1 MKKMNQQEFMN
12 ILCILAKMDERCA
25 DRIIKS
31 TQQSFIE
38 VKSASDFTKQYES
51 VCVDDLYFNYMFDRM
66 DVPQAAE
73 EVINRITKAKQV
85 VMKTVQEEQ
94 KVIGIDGNHVLDI
107 LNRIMHDADNMPP
120 EEPEEPE
127 KPEEPATPVVQPVLT
142 RPVMSK
148 KESSFDDMMS
158 ALEDE
163 DEEEVGNTSTAPE
176 HNDSK
181 KPDTS
186 DDLYNAFD
194 DEDSDLLSALEEEE
208 DGIAEQNPAESDND
222 ETEEEPEETQEE
234 EPEETP
240 EEEPEETQEEEP
252 EETQKEQSD
261 GLSLDESNGEPDD
274 SVNLCSPS
282 LSISESGNE
291 ELCSELSPVLDERSK
306 HTDGQP
312 NCSGSDCLLQSFPD
326 GKPGRGLPSIDD
338 IEEGQEKESVA
349 VDIEQEMKDAFAK
362 ILNFKYWPSSSEDEE
377 AKEIFDTLVKGASRN
392 FFAKPASIKYDVKEE
407 AKKPVNPNGNVSLGD
422 VIAAALGMP
431 EAGKLDTDTG
441 DTGDDFDL

>member
-1 MKKMNQQEFMN
+1 MERMNPYEFAN
-12 ILCILAKMDERCA
+12 LLCIFAQMDGRCA
-25 DRIIKS
+25 DKTIRPR
-31 TQQSFIE
+31 QMSFIE
-38 VKSASDFTKQYES
+38 VESASDSTKKYEPI
-51 VCVDDLYFNYMFDRM
+51 CIDDIYVEYLYDRM
-66 DVPQAAE
+66 DARQAAE
-73 EVINRITKAKQV
+73 EAINRIINAKEVVTKRAPEGPKA
-85 VMKTVQEEQ
+85 MH
-94 KVIGIDGNHVLDI
+94 IMNIDSNHVLDI
-107 LNRIMHDADNMPP
+107 LSRIMHDADNIPP
-120 EEPEEPE
+120 DEEPEEPE

-208 DGIAEQNPAESDND
+208 DDQAEQKLAKSDNAEAED
-222 ETEEEPEETQEE
+222 K
-234 EPEETP
+234 
-240 EEEPEETQEEEP
+240 P

-261 GLSLDESNGEPDD
+261 DLSLDESNGEPDD
-274 SVNLCSPS
+274 
-282 LSISESGNE
+282 
-291 ELCSELSPVLDERSK
+291 
-306 HTDGQP
+306 T
-312 NCSGSDCLLQSFPD
+312 
-326 GKPGRGLPSIDD
+326 
-338 IEEGQEKESVA
+338 EEGQEKESVA

-362 ILNFKYWPSSSEDEE
+362 ILNFKYRPSSSEEEE

-431 EAGKLDTDTG
+431 EAGTLDTDTG
-441 DTGDDFDL
+441 NTGDDFNL

>member
-148 KESSFDDMMS
+148 KESPFDDMLS

-163 DEEEVGNTSTAPE
+163 DEEETDDTSAAPE
-176 HNDSK
+176 SNESE
-181 KPDTS
+181 KPDAS
-186 DDLYNAFD
+186 GDLYNAFDD
-194 DEDSDLLSALEEEE
+194 DEDSDLLSALENE
-208 DGIAEQNPAESDND
+208 DDDQDEQKPAESDND

-234 EPEETP
+234 A
-240 EEEPEETQEEEP
+240 PEETQEEEP

-274 SVNLCSPS
+274 
-282 LSISESGNE
+282 
-291 ELCSELSPVLDERSK
+291 
-306 HTDGQP
+306 T
-312 NCSGSDCLLQSFPD
+312 
-326 GKPGRGLPSIDD
+326 
-338 IEEGQEKESVA
+338 EEGQEKESVA
-349 VDIEQEMKDAFAK
+349 VDIEQEIKDAFAK
-362 ILNFKYWPSSSEDEE
+362 ILSFKYRPSSSEEEE

>member
-1 MKKMNQQEFMN
+1 MERMNPYEFAN
-12 ILCILAKMDERCA
+12 LLCIFAQMDGRCA
-25 DRIIKS
+25 DKTIRPR
-31 TQQSFIE
+31 QMSFIE
-38 VKSASDFTKQYES
+38 VESASDSTKKYEPICIDDIY
-51 VCVDDLYFNYMFDRM
+51 VEDLYDRM
-66 DVPQAAE
+66 DARQAAE
-73 EVINRITKAKQV
+73 EAINRIINAKEVVTKKAPEGPKA
-85 VMKTVQEEQ
+85 MH
-94 KVIGIDGNHVLDI
+94 IMNIDSNHVLDI

-234 EPEETP
+234 EPEET
-240 EEEPEETQEEEP
+240 
-252 EETQKEQSD
+252 QKEQSD

-282 LSISESGNE
+282 LSVWESGNE

-312 NCSGSDCLLQSFPD
+312 EV
-326 GKPGRGLPSIDD
+326 GRGLPSIDD

-362 ILNFKYWPSSSEDEE
+362 ILNFKYRPSSSEEEE

-392 FFAKPASIKYDVKEE
+392 FFAKPASIQYDVKEE

>member
-38 VKSASDFTKQYES
+38 VKSASDFTKQYEP
-51 VCVDDLYFNYMFDRM
+51 VCVDDLYFNYMFDRV
-66 DVPQAAE
+66 DVPQAVE

-85 VMKTVQEEQ
+85 VMKNVQEEQ

-107 LNRIMHDADNMPP
+107 LDRIMHDADNMPP
-120 EEPEEPE
+120 EEPEESEEPE

-163 DEEEVGNTSTAPE
+163 DEEEVGNTSTATE

-274 SVNLCSPS
+274 
-282 LSISESGNE
+282 
-291 ELCSELSPVLDERSK
+291 
-306 HTDGQP
+306 T
-312 NCSGSDCLLQSFPD
+312 
-326 GKPGRGLPSIDD
+326 
-338 IEEGQEKESVA
+338 EEGQEKESVA
-349 VDIEQEMKDAFAK
+349 MDAEQEMKDAFAK
-362 ILNFKYWPSSSEDEE
+362 ILNFKYRPNSSEEEE

-392 FFAKPASIKYDVKEE
+392 FFAKPASIQYDVKEE

>member
-1 MKKMNQQEFMN
+1 
-12 ILCILAKMDERCA
+12 
-25 DRIIKS
+25 
-31 TQQSFIE
+31 
-38 VKSASDFTKQYES
+38 
-51 VCVDDLYFNYMFDRM
+51 M

-127 KPEEPATPVVQPVLT
+127 KPEEPATLVVQPVLT

-234 EPEETP
+234 EPEET
-240 EEEPEETQEEEP
+240 
-252 EETQKEQSD
+252 QKEQSD

-282 LSISESGNE
+282 LSVSESGNE

>member
-234 EPEETP
+234 A
-240 EEEPEETQEEEP
+240 PEETQEEEP

-274 SVNLCSPS
+274 
-282 LSISESGNE
+282 
-291 ELCSELSPVLDERSK
+291 
-306 HTDGQP
+306 T
-312 NCSGSDCLLQSFPD
+312 
-326 GKPGRGLPSIDD
+326 
-338 IEEGQEKESVA
+338 EEGQEKESVA
-349 VDIEQEMKDAFAK
+349 VDIEQEIKDAFAK
-362 ILNFKYWPSSSEDEE
+362 ILNFKYRPSSSEEEE

-431 EAGKLDTDTG
+431 EAGTLDTDTG
-441 DTGDDFDL
+441 NTGDDFNL

>member
-1 MKKMNQQEFMN
+1 MERMNPYEFAN
-12 ILCILAKMDERCA
+12 LLCIFAQMDGRCA
-25 DRIIKS
+25 DKTIRPR
-31 TQQSFIE
+31 QMSFIE
-38 VKSASDFTKQYES
+38 VESASDSTKKYEPI
-51 VCVDDLYFNYMFDRM
+51 CIDDIYVEYLYDRM
-66 DVPQAAE
+66 DARQAAE
-73 EVINRITKAKQV
+73 EAINRIINAKEVVTKKAPEGPKA
-85 VMKTVQEEQ
+85 MH
-94 KVIGIDGNHVLDI
+94 IMNIDSNHVLDI

-163 DEEEVGNTSTAPE
+163 DEEEVGNTSTATE

-240 EEEPEETQEEEP
+240 EEELEETQEEEP

-274 SVNLCSPS
+274 
-282 LSISESGNE
+282 
-291 ELCSELSPVLDERSK
+291 
-306 HTDGQP
+306 T
-312 NCSGSDCLLQSFPD
+312 
-326 GKPGRGLPSIDD
+326 
-338 IEEGQEKESVA
+338 EEGQEKESVA
-349 VDIEQEMKDAFAK
+349 MDAEQEMKDAFAK
-362 ILNFKYWPSSSEDEE
+362 ILNFKYRPSSSEEEE

-431 EAGKLDTDTG
+431 EAGTLDTDTG
-441 DTGDDFDL
+441 NTGDDFNL

>member
-38 VKSASDFTKQYES
+38 VKSASDFTKQYEP
-51 VCVDDLYFNYMFDRM
+51 VCVDDLYFNYMFDRV
-66 DVPQAAE
+66 DVPQAVE

-85 VMKTVQEEQ
+85 VMKNVQEEQ

-107 LNRIMHDADNMPP
+107 LDRIMHDADNMPP
-120 EEPEEPE
+120 EEPEESEEPE

-148 KESSFDDMMS
+148 KESSFDDMLS

-222 ETEEEPEETQEE
+222 ETEEQPEETQEEAPEETQEE
-234 EPEETP
+234 EPEK
-240 EEEPEETQEEEP
+240 TQEEEP

-274 SVNLCSPS
+274 
-282 LSISESGNE
+282 
-291 ELCSELSPVLDERSK
+291 
-306 HTDGQP
+306 T
-312 NCSGSDCLLQSFPD
+312 
-326 GKPGRGLPSIDD
+326 
-338 IEEGQEKESVA
+338 EEGQEKESVA
-349 VDIEQEMKDAFAK
+349 VDMEQEMKDAFAK
-362 ILNFKYWPSSSEDEE
+362 ILNFKYRPSSSEEEE

>member
-1 MKKMNQQEFMN
+1 
-12 ILCILAKMDERCA
+12 
-25 DRIIKS
+25 
-31 TQQSFIE
+31 
-38 VKSASDFTKQYES
+38 
-51 VCVDDLYFNYMFDRM
+51 
-66 DVPQAAE
+66 
-73 EVINRITKAKQV
+73 
-85 VMKTVQEEQ
+85 MKTVQEEQ

-234 EPEETP
+234 EPEET
-240 EEEPEETQEEEP
+240 
-252 EETQKEQSD
+252 QKEQSD

-282 LSISESGNE
+282 LSVSESGNE

>member
-194 DEDSDLLSALEEEE
+194 DEDSDLLSALENE
-208 DGIAEQNPAESDND
+208 DDDQDEQKPAESDND

-234 EPEETP
+234 A
-240 EEEPEETQEEEP
+240 PEETQEEEP

-274 SVNLCSPS
+274 
-282 LSISESGNE
+282 
-291 ELCSELSPVLDERSK
+291 
-306 HTDGQP
+306 T
-312 NCSGSDCLLQSFPD
+312 
-326 GKPGRGLPSIDD
+326 
-338 IEEGQEKESVA
+338 EEGQEKESVA
-349 VDIEQEMKDAFAK
+349 VDIEQEIKDAFAK
-362 ILNFKYWPSSSEDEE
+362 ILNFKYRPSSSEEEE

>member
-38 VKSASDFTKQYES
+38 VKSASDFTKQYEP
-51 VCVDDLYFNYMFDRM
+51 VCVDDLYFNYMFDRV
-66 DVPQAAE
+66 DVPQAVE

-85 VMKTVQEEQ
+85 VMKNVQEEQ

-107 LNRIMHDADNMPP
+107 LDRIMHDADNMPP
-120 EEPEEPE
+120 EEPEESEEPE

-148 KESSFDDMMS
+148 KESSFDDMLS

-222 ETEEEPEETQEE
+222 ETEEQPEETQEE
-234 EPEETP
+234 A
-240 EEEPEETQEEEP
+240 PEETQEEEP

-274 SVNLCSPS
+274 
-282 LSISESGNE
+282 
-291 ELCSELSPVLDERSK
+291 
-306 HTDGQP
+306 T
-312 NCSGSDCLLQSFPD
+312 
-326 GKPGRGLPSIDD
+326 
-338 IEEGQEKESVA
+338 EEGQEKESVA

-362 ILNFKYWPSSSEDEE
+362 ILNFKYRPSSSEEEE

>member
-107 LNRIMHDADNMPP
+107 LDRIMHDADNMPP

-127 KPEEPATPVVQPVLT
+127 EPKEPATPVVQPVLT

-148 KESSFDDMMS
+148 KESSFDDMLS

-176 HNDSK
+176 PNDHK

-282 LSISESGNE
+282 LSVSESGNE

-312 NCSGSDCLLQSFPD
+312 NCSGSHCLLQSFPD

-338 IEEGQEKESVA
+338 TEEGQEKESVA
-349 VDIEQEMKDAFAK
+349 MDAEQEMKDAFAK
-362 ILNFKYWPSSSEDEE
+362 ILNFKYRPSSSEEEE

>member
-1 MKKMNQQEFMN
+1 MERMNPYEFAN
-12 ILCILAKMDERCA
+12 LLCIFAQMDGRCA
-25 DRIIKS
+25 DKTIRPR
-31 TQQSFIE
+31 QMSFIE
-38 VKSASDFTKQYES
+38 VESASDSTKKYEPI
-51 VCVDDLYFNYMFDRM
+51 CIDDIYVEYLYDRM
-66 DVPQAAE
+66 DARQAAE
-73 EVINRITKAKQV
+73 EAINRIINAKEVVTKKAPEGPKA
-85 VMKTVQEEQ
+85 MH
-94 KVIGIDGNHVLDI
+94 IMNIDSNHVLDI

-127 KPEEPATPVVQPVLT
+127 EPATPVVQPVLT

-148 KESSFDDMMS
+148 KESPFDDMLS

-163 DEEEVGNTSTAPE
+163 DEEETDDTSAAPE
-176 HNDSK
+176 SNESE
-181 KPDTS
+181 KPDAS
-186 DDLYNAFD
+186 GDLYNAFDD
-194 DEDSDLLSALEEEE
+194 DEDSDLLSALENE
-208 DGIAEQNPAESDND
+208 DDDQDEQKPAESDND

-234 EPEETP
+234 A
-240 EEEPEETQEEEP
+240 PEETQEEEP

-274 SVNLCSPS
+274 
-282 LSISESGNE
+282 
-291 ELCSELSPVLDERSK
+291 
-306 HTDGQP
+306 T
-312 NCSGSDCLLQSFPD
+312 
-326 GKPGRGLPSIDD
+326 
-338 IEEGQEKESVA
+338 EEGQEKESVA
-349 VDIEQEMKDAFAK
+349 VDIEQEIKDAFAK
-362 ILNFKYWPSSSEDEE
+362 ILNFKYRPSSSEEEE

>member
-85 VMKTVQEEQ
+85 VMKNVQEEQ

-107 LNRIMHDADNMPP
+107 LDRIMHDADNMPP

-127 KPEEPATPVVQPVLT
+127 EPKEPATPVVQPVLT

-148 KESSFDDMMS
+148 KESSFDDILS

-176 HNDSK
+176 PNDSK

-186 DDLYNAFD
+186 DDMYNAFD
-194 DEDSDLLSALEEEE
+194 DGEDSDLLSALENEE
-208 DGIAEQNPAESDND
+208 DDQDEQKLAESDNA
-222 ETEEEPEETQEE
+222 EAEEQQEETQEE

-240 EEEPEETQEEEP
+240 EEESEETQEEEP
-252 EETQKEQSD
+252 S
-261 GLSLDESNGEPDD
+261 GLSLDESDGEND
-274 SVNLCSPS
+274 NT
-282 LSISESGNE
+282 E
-291 ELCSELSPVLDERSK
+291 EN
-306 HTDGQP
+306 Q
-312 NCSGSDCLLQSFPD
+312 
-326 GKPGRGLPSIDD
+326 
-338 IEEGQEKESVA
+338 EEKVVA
-349 VDIEQEMKDAFAK
+349 VDIEQKMKDAFAK
-362 ILNFKYWPSSSEDEE
+362 ILNFKYRPSSSEEEE

-422 VIAAALGMP
+422 VIAAALGMQ
-431 EAGKLDTDTG
+431 EAGKLDTDTENTE
-441 DTGDDFDL
+441 DDDFDL

>member
-1 MKKMNQQEFMN
+1 MERMNPYEFAN
-12 ILCILAKMDERCA
+12 LLCIFAQMDGRCA
-25 DRIIKS
+25 DKTIRPR
-31 TQQSFIE
+31 QMSFIE
-38 VKSASDFTKQYES
+38 VESASDSTKKYEPICIDDIYVEYQY
-51 VCVDDLYFNYMFDRM
+51 DRM
-66 DVPQAAE
+66 DARQAAE
-73 EVINRITKAKQV
+73 EAINRIINAKEVVTKKAPEGPKA
-85 VMKTVQEEQ
+85 MH
-94 KVIGIDGNHVLDI
+94 IMNIDSNHVLDI

-120 EEPEEPE
+120 KEPEEPE

-163 DEEEVGNTSTAPE
+163 DEEEVGNTSTATE

-240 EEEPEETQEEEP
+240 EEELEETQEEEP

-274 SVNLCSPS
+274 
-282 LSISESGNE
+282 
-291 ELCSELSPVLDERSK
+291 
-306 HTDGQP
+306 T
-312 NCSGSDCLLQSFPD
+312 
-326 GKPGRGLPSIDD
+326 
-338 IEEGQEKESVA
+338 EEGQEKESVA
-349 VDIEQEMKDAFAK
+349 MDAEQEMKDAFAK
-362 ILNFKYWPSSSEDEE
+362 ILNFKYRPSSSEEEE

-431 EAGKLDTDTG
+431 EAGTLDTDTG
-441 DTGDDFDL
+441 NTGDDFNL

>member
-12 ILCILAKMDERCA
+12 ILCILAKTDERCA

-85 VMKTVQEEQ
+85 VMKNVQEEQ

-107 LNRIMHDADNMPP
+107 LDRIMHDADNMPP
-120 EEPEEPE
+120 EEPKE
-127 KPEEPATPVVQPVLT
+127 PEEPATPPVVQPVLT

-148 KESSFDDMMS
+148 KESSFDDMLS

-163 DEEEVGNTSTAPE
+163 DEEETDDTSAAPE
-176 HNDSK
+176 SNESE
-181 KPDTS
+181 KPDAS
-186 DDLYNAFD
+186 GDLYNAFDD
-194 DEDSDLLSALEEEE
+194 DEDSDLLSALENE
-208 DGIAEQNPAESDND
+208 DDDQDEQKPAESDND

-234 EPEETP
+234 K
-240 EEEPEETQEEEP
+240 PEETQEEEP
-252 EETQKEQSD
+252 S

-274 SVNLCSPS
+274 
-282 LSISESGNE
+282 
-291 ELCSELSPVLDERSK
+291 
-306 HTDGQP
+306 T
-312 NCSGSDCLLQSFPD
+312 
-326 GKPGRGLPSIDD
+326 
-338 IEEGQEKESVA
+338 EEGQEKESVA

-362 ILNFKYWPSSSEDEE
+362 ILNFKYRPSSSEEEE

>member
-38 VKSASDFTKQYES
+38 VKSASNFTKQYES

-148 KESSFDDMMS
+148 KESSFD
-158 ALEDE
+158 A
-163 DEEEVGNTSTAPE
+163 
-176 HNDSK
+176 
-181 KPDTS
+181 
-186 DDLYNAFD
+186 
-194 DEDSDLLSALEEEE
+194 
-208 DGIAEQNPAESDND
+208 
-222 ETEEEPEETQEE
+222 
-234 EPEETP
+234 
-240 EEEPEETQEEEP
+240 
-252 EETQKEQSD
+252 
-261 GLSLDESNGEPDD
+261 
-274 SVNLCSPS
+274 
-282 LSISESGNE
+282 
-291 ELCSELSPVLDERSK
+291 
-306 HTDGQP
+306 
-312 NCSGSDCLLQSFPD
+312 
-326 GKPGRGLPSIDD
+326 
-338 IEEGQEKESVA
+338 
-349 VDIEQEMKDAFAK
+349 
-362 ILNFKYWPSSSEDEE
+362 
-377 AKEIFDTLVKGASRN
+377 
-392 FFAKPASIKYDVKEE
+392 
-407 AKKPVNPNGNVSLGD
+407 
-422 VIAAALGMP
+422 
-431 EAGKLDTDTG
+431 
-441 DTGDDFDL
+441 

>member
-234 EPEETP
+234 EPEET
-240 EEEPEETQEEEP
+240 
-252 EETQKEQSD
+252 QKEQSD

-282 LSISESGNE
+282 LSVSESGNE

>member
-222 ETEEEPEETQEE
+222 ETEEEPEETQ
-234 EPEETP
+234 
-240 EEEPEETQEEEP
+240 
-252 EETQKEQSD
+252 KEQSD

-282 LSISESGNE
+282 LSVSESGNE
-291 ELCSELSPVLDERSK
+291 ELCSELSPVLDERSR

-338 IEEGQEKESVA
+338 TEEGQEKESVA
-349 VDIEQEMKDAFAK
+349 MDAEQEMKDAFAK
-362 ILNFKYWPSSSEDEE
+362 ILNFKYRPNSSEEEE

-392 FFAKPASIKYDVKEE
+392 FFAKPASIQYDVKEE